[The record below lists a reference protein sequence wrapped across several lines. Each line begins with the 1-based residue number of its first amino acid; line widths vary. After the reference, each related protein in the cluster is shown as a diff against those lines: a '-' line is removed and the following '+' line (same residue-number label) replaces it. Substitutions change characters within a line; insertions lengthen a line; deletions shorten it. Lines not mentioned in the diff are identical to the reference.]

1 MKKTRL
7 GDCGTPPNKSLHLE
21 YLPPYSPDMN
31 PIERCWS
38 KLKTYLRQAKAR
50 TYEELVKGLKEALET
65 ISQTDLQA

>member
-1 MKKTRL
+1 
-7 GDCGTPPNKSLHLE
+7 
-21 YLPPYSPDMN
+21 MN
-31 PIERCWS
+31 PIKRCWS